1 MRSEG
6 AAAAG
11 SIPGMDAWAWDE
23 TLFAGAAA
31 HYGTGRM
38 PYPPGLADAVRDALG
53 LDGTGRLLDVG
64 CGPGSLTVLL
74 APLFAEAVGVDADPG
89 MIAEA
94 RLKAPGIDWRRMRAE
109 ELPGGLGT
117 FRVVAFAQS
126 FHWMEQDLVAEHVHG
141 MICPAGAWIH
151 IGATTH
157 RGVDTPEPLPLPA
170 PPWDAIDD
178 LVARYLGPVRR
189 AGQGLLPHGTKG
201 SEEEVM
207 ARAGYAGPERITV
220 DEGRIAERSEDEIVA
235 AVLSLSSSAPH
246 HFGDR
251 LPVFEADLRLLLR
264 DAAPDGRFAER
275 MRGVEVV
282 IWRP

>member
-1 MRSEG
+1 
-6 AAAAG
+6 
-11 SIPGMDAWAWDE
+11 MDSWEWDE
-23 TLFAGAAA
+23 TLFAGTAV

-38 PYPPGLADAVRDALG
+38 PYPQGVADAVRDALG

-94 RLKAPGIDWRRMRAE
+94 KLKAPGIHWHCMRAE
-109 ELPGGLGT
+109 QLPAGLGT
-117 FRVVAFAQS
+117 FRVASFAQS
-126 FHWMEQDLVAEHVHG
+126 FHWMDQDLVAERVRG
-141 MICPAGAWIH
+141 MLCPEGAWVH

-157 RGVDTPEPLPLPA
+157 RGADTGEPLPLPA
-170 PPWDAIDD
+170 PPWDAIDA
-178 LVARYLGPVRR
+178 LVTRYLGPVRR
-189 AGQGLLPHGTKG
+189 AGQGRFPQFTKRF
-201 SEEEVM
+201 EEDVM
-207 ARAGYAGPERITV
+207 PRAGYTGPERIV
-220 DEGRIAERSEDEIVA
+220 VREGRIAERGEDEIVA

-251 LPVFEADLRLLLR
+251 LPAFEADLRALLR

-275 MRGVEVV
+275 VHDVEVV

>member
-1 MRSEG
+1 MRSDG
-6 AAAAG
+6 APDTG
-11 SIPGMDAWAWDE
+11 SIPGMDAWEWDE

-109 ELPGGLGT
+109 ALPAGLGT
-117 FRVVAFAQS
+117 FRVVTFAQS
-126 FHWMEQDLVAEHVHG
+126 FHWMEQEHVAERVRG
-141 MICPAGAWIH
+141 MICPEGAWVH

-157 RGVDTPEPLPLPA
+157 RGVETGEPLPA
-170 PPWDAIDD
+170 PPWDGIDA

-189 AGQGLLPHGTKG
+189 AGQGVLPGGTKG
-201 SEEEVM
+201 FEEDVL
-207 ARAGYAGPERITV
+207 ARAGYAGPERIAL
-220 DEGRIAERSEDEIVA
+220 DEGRTVERSEDEVVA

-251 LPVFEADLRLLLR
+251 LGDFEADLRALLR
-264 DAAPDGRFAER
+264 EAAPDGRFAER
-275 MRGVEVV
+275 MRGVEIV